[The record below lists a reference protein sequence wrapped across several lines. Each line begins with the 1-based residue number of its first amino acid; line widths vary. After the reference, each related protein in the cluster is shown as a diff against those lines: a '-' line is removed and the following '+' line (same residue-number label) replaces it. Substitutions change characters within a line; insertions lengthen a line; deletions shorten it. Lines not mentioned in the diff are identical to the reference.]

1 METRGCAGHTGS
13 GQHRHLQQDTEELS
27 QMVQNMWRPCLHG
40 ASRLGAHGRVWGDHP
55 GVSVPRRHSCELS
68 RDGTTHQ
75 RRFAEDEG
83 RPEGNGWFRHHRTG
97 ITAAS
102 RYLRGLQI
110 LCSGTSATYGKGR
123 CKRLLRSA
131 VQTISRTGLRDRAPS
146 QVKGESVLDVLA
158 KLMAAARRQGKT
170 GQHPAYSVDNEI
182 RRSVSVETP
191 TKCRLPGAESRPLSD
206 GSGSQA
212 DLVIVPPHARS
223 GETGVNRV
231 SPVATSF
238 STPLASA
245 NSSQ

>member
-83 RPEGNGWFRHHRTG
+83 RPEGNGWFRRHPTG

-102 RYLRGLQI
+102 RYLAVVA
-110 LCSGTSATYGKGR
+110 SR
-123 CKRLLRSA
+123 CGQLD
-131 VQTISRTGLRDRAPS
+131 GLRQTPS
-146 QVKGESVLDVLA
+146 AGRKVREGNSPNSDL
-158 KLMAAARRQGKT
+158 
-170 GQHPAYSVDNEI
+170 Y
-182 RRSVSVETP
+182 RSVKWLMWSNPWSV
-191 TKCRLPGAESRPLSD
+191 A
-206 GSGSQA
+206 A
-212 DLVIVPPHARS
+212 
-223 GETGVNRV
+223 
-231 SPVATSF
+231 
-238 STPLASA
+238 
-245 NSSQ
+245 

>member
-102 RYLRGLQI
+102 RYLQWPIPLLG
-110 LCSGTSATYGKGR
+110 ATNWN
-123 CKRLLRSA
+123 LL
-131 VQTISRTGLRDRAPS
+131 D
-146 QVKGESVLDVLA
+146 
-158 KLMAAARRQGKT
+158 
-170 GQHPAYSVDNEI
+170 
-182 RRSVSVETP
+182 
-191 TKCRLPGAESRPLSD
+191 SD
-206 GSGSQA
+206 GDGYA
-212 DLVIVPPHARS
+212 N
-223 GETGVNRV
+223 GEDRW
-231 SPVATSF
+231 PYDPRLDRK
-238 STPLASA
+238 STRL
-245 NSSQ
+245 NSSHT